1 VPHVLTSIL
10 TSVKKVLNID
20 ASYTAFDEDILMH
33 INSVFATL
41 TQLGV
46 GPATG
51 FAIEDDTTTWD
62 AFLGT
67 DLRLNNVKTYVYLRV
82 RMLFDPPQTSYL
94 IDAMRE
100 QIRELEFRMNV
111 YREET
116 AWVDPDPAP
125 VTPSWC

>member
-1 VPHVLTSIL
+1 VLTSIL

-33 INSVFATL
+33 INSVFSIL

-46 GPATG
+46 GPSTG
-51 FAIEDDTTTWD
+51 FAIEDDTVTWD

-67 DLRLNNVKTYVYLRV
+67 DPRLSNIKTYVYLRV
-82 RMLFDPPQTSYL
+82 RMLFDPPTTSYL
-94 IDAMRE
+94 IDAMKE

-116 AWVDPDPAP
+116 AWVDPDPVP
-125 VTPSWC
+125 VSPSWW